1 MPLPSFTNTPL
12 ASRAWRVSNLYTIV
26 NADGKLV
33 EFSPNDAQ
41 RAFYNRLWYCNHVLK
56 ARKLGFSTLIEM
68 LNLDD
73 LLFTGNLTAGIVDKG
88 MDDAVKKLKM
98 VKTAYDNLDNG
109 DLHPETWKIG
119 KQIKRAIPIIR
130 SSTEELEFAN
140 KSIFYCG
147 VSLRGGTTNRLHV
160 SELGATAITAPKK
173 AQEIVNGA
181 FNAFTP
187 GNRCDIESTHE
198 GGRVGIHYNLL
209 RKCMA
214 HEDTQLTEVDFRF
227 HFFAWWQDPRYVL
240 HQDFPIRPEILEYF
254 FRLTKETGKVFT
266 HGQMLWYDRKQA
278 VQGHGMKK
286 EFPST
291 PGEAFEAIADNAI
304 YGRQMADLRAAGRI
318 CDFGLHAQLPIFT
331 FSDIGLSDYLS
342 TWLIQ
347 PAGLYFLVLD
357 WMEHQGLPGSKL
369 NDKMLLWERK
379 WDKPI
384 AAHFMPHDADRRSPN
399 DGESYRT
406 ALEKGGMKNIVIV
419 PRTPDVWLGI
429 GYTRDVLPHCWFHK
443 TNCDTPRV
451 HNGEEHPSGVA
462 CLEGYQLDVSA
473 TGNTLRE
480 LPKHDAFSHSSDGFR
495 TFGEAWRRGMVNA
508 ATESG
513 SKPRAIG
520 GPQGRR

>member
-1 MPLPSFTNTPL
+1 MGLPSLSNTPL
-12 ASRAWRVSNLYTIV
+12 ASRAWRMKNLYTIV
-26 NADGKLV
+26 DADGKLV
-33 EFSPNDAQ
+33 AFRPNDAQ
-41 RAFYNRLWYCNHVLK
+41 RAFYNRLHYCNHVLK

-73 LLFTGNLTAGIVDKG
+73 LLFVGNLTAGIVDKG

-98 VKTAYDNLDNG
+98 VKVAYDNLDNR
-109 DLHPETWKIG
+109 DIHPETWQIG
-119 KQIKRAIPIIR
+119 AQIKRAIRIVR
-130 SSTEELEFAN
+130 STTEELEFSN

-214 HEDTQLTEVDFRF
+214 HDDTQLTEVDFRF

-240 HQDFPIRPEILEYF
+240 HQNFPVRQEITEYF
-254 FRLTKETGKVFT
+254 QRLSRETGQSFT
-266 HGQMLWYDRKQA
+266 HAQMLWYDRKQM

-291 PGEAFEAIADNAI
+291 AGEAFEAIADNAI
-304 YGRQMADLRAAGRI
+304 YGKEMADLRAQGRI
-318 CDFGLHAQLPIFT
+318 CDFGLERDLPIYT

-347 PAGLYFLVLD
+347 LVGRNILVLD
-357 WMEHQGLPGSKL
+357 WMEHQGLSGSKL

-384 AAHFMPHDADRRSPN
+384 AAHFFPHDANRRSPN
-399 DGESYRT
+399 DGETYAQ
-406 ALEKGGMKNIVIV
+406 ALAKSGMKNIKIV

-429 GYTRDVLPHCWFHK
+429 GFTRDVIPHCWFHK
-443 TNCDTPRV
+443 SNCDSPRQ
-451 HNGEEHPSGVA
+451 HNGEEKPSGVA

-480 LPKHDAFSHSSDGFR
+480 MPKHDDFSHSADGFR
-495 TFGEAWRRGMVNA
+495 TFAEAKRRNMIEGA
-508 ATESG
+508 EGGHEKPKATG
-513 SKPRAIG
+513 GPRA
-520 GPQGRR
+520 RR

>member
-1 MPLPSFTNTPL
+1 MGLHLTNTPM
-12 ASRAWRVSNLYTIV
+12 ASRAWRVKNLYTIV
-26 NADGKLV
+26 DADGKTV
-33 EFSPNDAQ
+33 AFDPNDAQ
-41 RAFYNRLWYCNHVLK
+41 RNFYNRMWFCNHVLK
-56 ARKLGFSTLIEM
+56 ARKMGFSTLFEI

-73 LLFTGNLTAGIVDKG
+73 LLFTGNLTAGIVDKSL
-88 MDDAVKKLKM
+88 DDAVKKLKM
-98 VKTAYDNLDNG
+98 VKTAYKYLDDG
-109 DLHPETWKIG
+109 DIHPETWKIG
-119 KQIKRAIPIIR
+119 RQIKRAIRIVKDT
-130 SSTEELEFAN
+130 TEELEFSN

-147 VSLRGGTTNRLHV
+147 VSLRGGTTNRLHI
-160 SELGATAITAPKK
+160 SELGATAIKAPQK

-181 FNAFTP
+181 LNAFTP

-214 HEDTQLTEVDFRF
+214 HDDTRLTEVDFRF
-227 HFFAWWQDPRYVL
+227 HFFAWQQDPRYVL
-240 HQDFPIRPEILEYF
+240 MHNFEVRQEIVEYF
-254 FRLTKETGKVFT
+254 ERLSRETGQTFT
-266 HGQMLWYDRKQA
+266 QAQMLWYDRKQL

-291 PGEAFEAIADNAI
+291 AGEAFEAISDHAI
-304 YGRQMADLRAAGRI
+304 YGRQMADLRGAGRI
-318 CDFGLHAQLPIFT
+318 CDFGIEGNLPIYT

-347 PAGLYFLVLD
+347 PVGRALLVLD
-357 WMEHQGLPGSKL
+357 WMEWQGLPGSKL

-384 AAHFMPHDADRRSPN
+384 ARHFMPHDAARRSPN
-399 DGESYRT
+399 DGQSYEK
-406 ALEKGGMKNIVIV
+406 ALQDGGMKNIVIV

-429 GYTRDVLPHCWFHK
+429 GYARDVIPHCWFHK
-443 TNCDTPRV
+443 TNCDTPRQ

-480 LPKHDAFSHSSDGFR
+480 LPKHDAFSHSADAFR
-495 TFGEAWRRGMVNA
+495 TFAEAWRRNMIQPEASNA
-508 ATESG
+508 A
-513 SKPRAIG
+513 PRSLG
-520 GPQGRR
+520 GPKGRR